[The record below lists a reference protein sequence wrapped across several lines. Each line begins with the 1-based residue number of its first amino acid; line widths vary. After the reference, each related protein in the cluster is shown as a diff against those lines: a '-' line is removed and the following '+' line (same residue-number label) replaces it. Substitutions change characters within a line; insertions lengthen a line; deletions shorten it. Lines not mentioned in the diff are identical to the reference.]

1 MIETTVASLIA
12 LKPILQQVAN
22 IEMPARESFRILRM
36 LKNIDR
42 EYEIIEATQRKILD
56 TYCQKDEN
64 GNYVLDEN
72 SNLLI
77 KPECITTFNE
87 EMNSLLITKI
97 SLDSDK
103 LNLSSLEKINLS
115 PNQLLKLED
124 FIEE

>member
-22 IEMPARESFRILRM
+22 TEMPARESFKILRM

-42 EYEIIEATQRKILD
+42 EYEIIEATQRKMLD
-56 TYCQKDEN
+56 TYCEKDEN
-64 GNYVLDEN
+64 GNYALDEN
-72 SNLLI
+72 SNFLI
-77 KPECITTFNE
+77 KQECIAAFNE

-97 SLDSDK
+97 SLDNDK
-103 LNLSSLEKINLS
+103 LNLNLLEKINLT